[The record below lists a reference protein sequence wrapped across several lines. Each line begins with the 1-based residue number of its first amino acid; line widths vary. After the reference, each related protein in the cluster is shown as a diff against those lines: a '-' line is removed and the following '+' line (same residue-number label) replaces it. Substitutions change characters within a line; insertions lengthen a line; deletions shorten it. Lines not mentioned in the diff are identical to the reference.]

1 MNDLNEATQ
10 KSQKQIDGMVTTG
23 TSTTGSAKLLVL
35 ASAITVPPGG
45 WC

>member
-23 TSTTGSAKLLVL
+23 TTGSTKLLVL
-35 ASAITVPPGG
+35 AGAITVPPGAN
-45 WC
+45 C